1 MHDELCTCEKSSTET
16 QWVHNTRTFS
26 TSIRTPAKTNFQV
39 LSLHFT
45 LSITM
50 LEDEIRI
57 LDILP
62 YCGAGS
68 QAPIQCQVRVVRLT
82 DTPFYDVL
90 SYRWGNPECT
100 RHIQVDDQL
109 SFVTDNLYAALL
121 RLRREDEKR
130 TIWIDQLCID
140 QLNMEEKVVQ
150 IRLMRQ
156 IYSNCSQCF
165 IWMDEINNGISQ
177 ADAESVL
184 DVLSWMANSNLPV
197 PLCLA
202 STSTFQGPIQ
212 ALRSIAVDDHQWW
225 ERIWTVQEAILP
237 SDKVFLW
244 GPLQLPWDTL
254 TRCARVWTSSGLPAE
269 LNKLVSRSHTPD
281 LTDIIERTVGWLVC
295 NVIWIDG
302 AHNGQEEPVQI
313 FMKWRGRKASE
324 PRDKIFGLLGLL
336 PSTMELR
343 YTDQCDYSTP
353 TEQVYCAFMLDMI
366 LDDKGL
372 LPLAVQERLTLDKG
386 SDNLPAWVSH
396 MDDREM
402 PNQVGRFYRR
412 WGYDSYDACAGQR
425 LHKRALT
432 NEVQAA
438 KSHSPMRTLGVTG
451 VAVDTIALIGAKLLA
466 PQDTN
471 KMAET
476 LRSWMDMASKYH
488 KTLVSGSLG
497 DAFKKV
503 FYKVLVNDRVRNGEG
518 WVVRSPK
525 RRDLDHISEFVR
537 TGEDTISDLGAWD
550 QYVCNQ
556 TFFIT
561 KNGMMGMGHL
571 ETEVGDEVWVFD
583 GGKMPFTIR
592 KRDCGGS
599 NDFDFVGCCYAYGIM
614 DGEAYKRN
622 QSALA
627 GSGGPRRTIRLH

>member
-1 MHDELCTCEKSSTET
+1 
-16 QWVHNTRTFS
+16 
-26 TSIRTPAKTNFQV
+26 
-39 LSLHFT
+39 
-45 LSITM
+45 M

-62 YCGAGS
+62 YGGAGS
-68 QAPIQCQVRVVRLT
+68 QAPIRCQVRVVRLS

-100 RHIQVDDQL
+100 QRIEVDSQQL
-109 SFVTDNLYAALL
+109 PVTDNLYAALL
-121 RLRREDEKR
+121 RLRRGDEKR

-165 IWMDEINNGISQ
+165 IWMDEFQDSISE
-177 ADAESVL
+177 ADARSVL
-184 DVLSWMANSNLPV
+184 DVLSWMADSSLPV
-197 PLCLA
+197 PSCLT

-225 ERIWTVQEAILP
+225 GRIWTVQEVILP
-237 SDKVFLW
+237 SNKVFLW
-244 GPLQLPWDTL
+244 GPLQLPWDIL
-254 TRCARVWTSSGLPAE
+254 TRCAKVWTTKGLPH
-269 LNKLVSRSHTPD
+269 KLDQLISRDHTPD
-281 LTDIIERTVGWLVC
+281 LTDIIERTVGWLLV
-295 NVIWIDG
+295 NVIWING

-343 YTDQCDYSTP
+343 YTDQCDYGTP

-366 LDDKGL
+366 LDDQGL
-372 LPLAVQERLTLDKG
+372 LPLAVQERLTVDKG

-438 KSHSPMRTLGVTG
+438 KSHSRMRTLGVTG
-451 VAVDTIALIGAKLLA
+451 VVVDTIVLIGAKLLD
-466 PQDTN
+466 PQDTDGI
-471 KMAET
+471 AQT
-476 LRSWMDMASKYH
+476 LRSWMDMASKH
-488 KTLVSGSLG
+488 HQTLISGSLG

-503 FYKVLVNDRVRNGEG
+503 FYKVLVNDRVRNGEQ
-518 WVVRSPK
+518 WVVRPPN
-525 RRDLDHISEFVR
+525 RRDLNDISEFVR
-537 TGEDTISDLGAWD
+537 TGEGNINNLSDWD

-556 TFFIT
+556 TFFVT
-561 KNGMMGMGHL
+561 ENGMMGMGHL

-583 GGKMPFTIR
+583 GGKMPFTVR
-592 KRDCGGS
+592 GRHGGGPS
-599 NDFDFVGCCYAYGIM
+599 DYDFVGCCYAYGIM
-614 DGEAYKRN
+614 DGEVYRRN
-622 QSALA
+622 KGVSA